1 MGNSRTPGGSRVI
14 SSRLRNH
21 KVKTACLNSSARKTF
36 ANTIKMGFASLEKIA
51 REIITIKF
59 VKIYLIAEKTIASK
73 DFKKSA
79 TTLRLRTHL

>member
-1 MGNSRTPGGSRVI
+1 MI

-21 KVKTACLNSSARKTF
+21 KVTTACLNSSAKKKY

-51 REIITIKF
+51 REIKF

-73 DFKKSA
+73 DIQKNA
-79 TTLRLRTHL
+79 TTLILMVNVDIKNVVHTSM